1 MADLLDTNMISE
13 PRKPR
18 PEPKVLTYF
27 RVRPLDKL
35 FISTVVLVEI
45 RYGISTES
53 SFEKRDSLNNW
64 LEKTIE
70 PFFAGR
76 TLPVSEPV
84 LLRWLTLMEFG
95 RKRGRTYSQPDL
107 LLAATA
113 LEHNLTLVTRNT
125 RDFTSVPDLKL
136 LNPWDS

>member
-1 MADLLDTNMISE
+1 MVSE

-27 RVRPLDKL
+27 KLRPLEEL
-35 FISTVVLVEI
+35 FISTLVLVEI
-45 RYGISTES
+45 RYGISKETS
-53 SFEKRDSLNNW
+53 SDKRTSLNHW
-64 LEKTIE
+64 LKGTIE
-70 PFFAGR
+70 PFFFGR
-76 TLPVSEPV
+76 TLPVSEAV
-84 LLRWLTLMEFG
+84 QLRWLVLMEFG

-125 RDFTSVPDLKL
+125 RDFTSIPDLKL
-136 LNPWDS
+136 FNPWDF